1 VPIVRGRTRR
11 NSPSLHAAVHL
22 AFTAKTARTP
32 RKWVNSF
39 ITYWQGN
46 FANIDTPATRFM
58 GEAWLIRRLQQT
70 GPNARRTLSMAFA
83 AYLAICSISNF
94 VLFIYCSLR
103 ALGVFAVR
111 KKRANLPQ
119 IQQSKYAEGSPT
131 PIFVLGQLTS
141 QFPSQS
147 RFPSPHLSPLRAWE
161 VIVSLI
167 GLMGINRTQVY
178 MKHSCFSVHPK

>member
-111 KKRANLPQ
+111 NEQKGAATRFNRGRRTIALIPNSFVRKRFSSAGTGLFCADLPV
-119 IQQSKYAEGSPT
+119 
-131 PIFVLGQLTS
+131 F
-141 QFPSQS
+141 
-147 RFPSPHLSPLRAWE
+147 
-161 VIVSLI
+161 
-167 GLMGINRTQVY
+167 
-178 MKHSCFSVHPK
+178 